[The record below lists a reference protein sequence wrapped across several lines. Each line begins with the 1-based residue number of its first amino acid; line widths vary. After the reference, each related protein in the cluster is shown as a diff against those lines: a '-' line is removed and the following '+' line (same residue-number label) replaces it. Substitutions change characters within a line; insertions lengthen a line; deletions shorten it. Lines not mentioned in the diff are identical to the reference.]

1 MKKAKDD
8 GKPVVY
14 IGFGSITVPNP
25 PAMTRSIIK
34 AVKKS
39 ERLQIGKLLFSS
51 HLRTLTGDVRA
62 IVSKG
67 WSSRMSKP
75 GEVETEMPPECYS
88 VRLLF
93 LLSFSEN

>member
-39 ERLQIGKLLFSS
+39 ERLQIGKLLF
-51 HLRTLTGDVRA
+51 
-62 IVSKG
+62 
-67 WSSRMSKP
+67 
-75 GEVETEMPPECYS
+75 
-88 VRLLF
+88 RLILNF
-93 LLSFSEN
+93 SQVTYELL